1 MRKNYILTFV
11 VGILFA
17 FGANAQTNITNLNF
31 ESWNGNEP
39 SNWTTSNE
47 LSTDGGGAQTA
58 FKETNNPGEGS
69 ASLKLVTGSCPECPN
84 FQIGGFMGFGGISLP
99 FPNPVGG
106 FIQLGEYGEGVPYNK
121 RPVSVDFIYKAK
133 PMGNDAACF
142 HIQLTK
148 YNTSTAQTD
157 TVGECYFEVSNT
169 VEEWTQ
175 MNIPFAYSSTITPD
189 TINIL
194 ITSSVGSVPDYS
206 AMFPGFPSPSQLGI
220 PSPVAGS
227 EFYIDGIVFNMPSCD
242 GFTVNVTGT
251 NETSI
256 GAMDGT
262 ATATPNGGISPYSYA
277 WNNLETTQIINNLP
291 PATYFVTVT
300 DGNSCQKVG
309 KYTVNPAGCNISVNV
324 TGTNSNSNSIF
335 SGTGTATA
343 NVTGG
348 NPPYSYTWNNGGET
362 QTITNLAVGA
372 YSVLVEETN
381 NVGCVAW
388 GFYTVYGPNGAGV
401 EEDFIGSV
409 IMFPN
414 PTADFINVSGDVQI
428 SEIIIYDVQGKLVMQ
443 SKILETTAS
452 IDLSALSAGMYIV
465 NLNTEKGLLK
475 GKFIKE

>member
-1 MRKNYILTFV
+1 MSFLL
-11 VGILFA
+11 GILFA
-17 FGANAQTNITNLNF
+17 LNANAQTEITNLNF
-31 ESWNGNEP
+31 ESWNGTEP

-47 LSTDGGGAQTA
+47 LSTDGGGVQTA
-58 FKETNNPGEGS
+58 FKETTNPGEGS

-142 HIQLTK
+142 HIQLTR
-148 YNTSTAQTD
+148 YNNSTNQTD
-157 TVGECYFEVSNT
+157 TIGECYFEVSNT
-169 VEEWTQ
+169 VDEWTQ
-175 MNIPFAYSSTITPD
+175 MNIPFAYSSPFAPD

-242 GFTVNVTGT
+242 GFSVNVTGT

-262 ATATPNGGISPYSYA
+262 ATATPNGGTSPYTYI
-277 WNNLETTQIINNLP
+277 WNNLATTQTINNLP

-300 DGNSCQKVG
+300 DGNACQKVG

-335 SGTGTATA
+335 SGTGSATA

-348 NPPYSYTWNNGGET
+348 NPPYSYTWNNGEET

-372 YSVLVEETN
+372 YSVLVEEIN
-381 NVGCVAW
+381 NSGCVAW
-388 GFYTVYGPNGAGV
+388 GFYTVYGPNGAAV
-401 EEDFIGSV
+401 ENEFIGS
-409 IMFPN
+409 IKMYPN
-414 PTADFINVSGDVQI
+414 PIDDFINVNGDV
-428 SEIIIYDVQGKLVMQ
+428 EITEVSIYDGLGRLVTH
-443 SKILETTAS
+443 SNIYDTSAS
-452 IDLSALSAGMYIV
+452 INVSSFEAGIYIV
-465 NLNTEKGLLK
+465 LINTEKGILES
-475 GKFIKE
+475 KFIKE